1 MGKVM
6 IKMDFSKFRY
16 EVPELLFE
24 SEDEESYAYDGEES
38 NPAEPAS
45 ELILQYDLL
54 AARIAYL
61 ERILKEN
68 GIDFD

>member
-24 SEDEESYAYDGEES
+24 SEDEESYTYDGEVS
-38 NPAEPAS
+38 NPAEHAS
-45 ELILQYDLL
+45 ELILQCDLL
-54 AARIAYL
+54 SARIAYL
-61 ERILKEN
+61 EKILKEN

>member
-1 MGKVM
+1 M

-24 SEDEESYAYDGEES
+24 SEDEESYTYDGETS
-38 NPAEPAS
+38 IPAESAS
-45 ELILQYDLL
+45 ELILQCDIL
-54 AARIAYL
+54 ATRIAYL

>member
-24 SEDEESYAYDGEES
+24 SEDEES

-45 ELILQYDLL
+45 ELILQCDIL

-68 GIDFD
+68 GIDFY

>member
-16 EVPELLFE
+16 EVPELLFG
-24 SEDEESYAYDGEES
+24 SEDEES
-38 NPAEPAS
+38 NPVEPAS
-45 ELILQYDLL
+45 ELILQCDFL
-54 AARIAYL
+54 AARITYL
-61 ERILKEN
+61 EKIIKEN

>member
-24 SEDEESYAYDGEES
+24 SEDEESYTYDGEVS
-38 NPAEPAS
+38 NSTEPS
-45 ELILQYDLL
+45 SGLILKCDLL

>member
-24 SEDEESYAYDGEES
+24 SEDEESYTYDGEVS

-45 ELILQYDLL
+45 ELILQCDLL
-54 AARIAYL
+54 AARLAYL
-61 ERILKEN
+61 GKILKEN

>member
-1 MGKVM
+1 M

-24 SEDEESYAYDGEES
+24 SEDEES

-45 ELILQYDLL
+45 ELILKCDLL